1 MSEEDRE
8 RQFDSLVKGE
18 ETVKFTLTPQTVRD
32 IDVSFTLTAADVRG
46 LTLTGGT
53 SCSTES

>member
-32 IDVSFTLTAADVRG
+32 IDVSSLHCCSSQ
-46 LTLTGGT
+46 GT
-53 SCSTES
+53 NITTRNLLFNAK